1 MRYTTEVAL
10 AVAIEVVDATRG
22 EPATRG
28 APPEP
33 DFVALRVQLGALE
46 ITDALPLE
54 VLAELELDALD
65 RLRRLA
71 DEP

>member
-1 MRYTTEVAL
+1 MRYTTEVEL
-10 AVAIEVVDATRG
+10 AVAVEILDATRG
-22 EPATRG
+22 VPATRG

-33 DFVALRVQLGALE
+33 DFVALCVRLGALE

-54 VLAELELDALD
+54 VLAELELDALE
-65 RLRRLA
+65 RLRRLV